1 LRAISVLKMRYRAQ
15 MFIQFGKLVFS
26 IFLFR
31 KTPLRASDLAGF
43 CRAWQRG
50 GLKFSPPFLGR
61 MEGGSI

>member
-1 LRAISVLKMRYRAQ
+1 
-15 MFIQFGKLVFS
+15 MFIQSGKLVFS

-43 CRAWQRG
+43 CRARQRG
-50 GLKFSPPFLGR
+50 GLKFSPPFLDR